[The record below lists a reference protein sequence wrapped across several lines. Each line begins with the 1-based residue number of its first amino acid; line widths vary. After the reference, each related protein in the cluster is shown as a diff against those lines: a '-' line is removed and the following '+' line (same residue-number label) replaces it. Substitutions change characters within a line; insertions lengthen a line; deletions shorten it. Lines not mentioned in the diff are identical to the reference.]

1 MNEAN
6 GKSVDRPCGRIKMV
20 PIYASDD
27 VIDEVKIVAFDSEKK
42 KFVLRVNIKQFT
54 KRGCRRLETSSV
66 IMDWRCSTKLL
77 QPAGFCVWPEKFSAP
92 ILLVM
97 KLL

>member
-42 KFVLRVNIKQFT
+42 KFVLRVNSRPCKTQRHILWQGLRPFFHAVNPREFKI
-54 KRGCRRLETSSV
+54 LVIET
-66 IMDWRCSTKLL
+66 
-77 QPAGFCVWPEKFSAP
+77 
-92 ILLVM
+92 
-97 KLL
+97 